1 MLTTKGDMPMAKLI
15 WTRYT
20 YEKFV
25 YEALLSDFEQEV
37 LQTRI
42 KGMTVLQ
49 QAEHLH
55 CSKSTVEKT
64 ISVLKKKYDEVQK
77 RCPDL
82 PVRRASAQEQ
92 YMDTH

>member
-1 MLTTKGDMPMAKLI
+1 MAKQVI

-25 YEALLSDFEQEV
+25 HEGFLTEFEQEV

-64 ISVLKKKYDEVQK
+64 IAALKKRYDEVQK
-77 RCPDL
+77 RNPDL
-82 PVRRASAQEQ
+82 PIRRTSAQEQ
-92 YMDTH
+92 YMDSH